1 MTIFT
6 INTAQSNTIGSMWL
20 NADWTIFKSV
30 KKHWYFISWFP
41 NRLLKTFMTNF
52 AAQCEAA
59 QCHSY
64 HLRWAALELLHQLL
78 RSLLIA
84 INNPWRC
91 IYPPSPPPPKSSI
104 HVTVKSEQNRTCLI
118 FYSQFFVDNVQI
130 SIWYDLSFI
139 PTFFLK

>member
-1 MTIFT
+1 MVQCDWMQIE
-6 INTAQSNTIGSMWL
+6 QYL
-20 NADWTIFKSV
+20 NLS
-30 KKHWYFISWFP
+30 KKLWYFISWFP
-41 NRLLKTFMTNF
+41 NRLLKTFMTNL

-104 HVTVKSEQNRTCLI
+104 HVTVKSEQNRKCLI
-118 FYSQFFVDNVQI
+118 FYSQFFVDNSGMIYPLSQLFF
-130 SIWYDLSFI
+130 SNNSGLGDLI
-139 PTFFLK
+139 ENN

>member
-1 MTIFT
+1 MVQYDWMQIEQYL
-6 INTAQSNTIGSMWL
+6 NLSNK
-20 NADWTIFKSV
+20 F
-30 KKHWYFISWFP
+30 WYFISWFP
-41 NRLLKTFMTNF
+41 NRLLKTFMTNL

-91 IYPPSPPPPKSSI
+91 IYPPSPPPPNSSI
-104 HVTVKSEQNRTCLI
+104 HVTVKPEQNRTCLI
-118 FYSQFFVDNVQI
+118 FYSQFFVDNSGMIYPLSQLFF
-130 SIWYDLSFI
+130 SNNSGLGDLI
-139 PTFFLK
+139 ENN